1 MMKSEN
7 TKKKIIRETIALIR
21 KMDGE
26 TDQVTIRRIAE
37 NAKVGTGL
45 INHYFESKENLI
57 RICVQQIIEQVVC
70 TFKAE
75 KIDGRESI
83 DITKAVA
90 CQVTDFLMEN
100 MQIAR
105 ISILGDLSG
114 PQKNDNS
121 MRTALG
127 FAKCMAG
134 DAPVRQYMQKAFFLV
149 SILQESFLRRE
160 EIPEITGTDFYDK
173 QQRDVYIEKIVSM
186 VMVMGSKM

>member
-1 MMKSEN
+1 MKSDD
-7 TKKKIIRETIALIR
+7 TKEKIIFETIELIQE
-21 KMDGE
+21 MNGE
-26 TDQVTIRRIAE
+26 TDQVTIRKIAE
-37 NAKVGTGL
+37 KAKVGTGL
-45 INHYFESKENLI
+45 INHYFESKDNLI
-57 RICVQQIIEQVVC
+57 RVCVQRIIGQVVC
-70 TFKAE
+70 TFKVE
-75 KIDGRESI
+75 GTDKREPV

-100 MQIAR
+100 EQIAR
-105 ISILGDLSG
+105 ISILGDLSR

>member
-7 TKKKIIRETIALIR
+7 TKEKIIRETIALIR

-70 TFKAE
+70 TFKVE
-75 KIDGRESI
+75 GSDEREPV

-114 PQKNDNS
+114 PQRNDNS

-134 DAPVRQYMQKAFFLV
+134 DTPAKQYMKKAFFLV

-160 EIPEITGTDFYDK
+160 EMPEISGTDFYDK

-186 VMVMGSKM
+186 VMGSKV

>member
-7 TKKKIIRETIALIR
+7 TKEKIIRETIALIR

-90 CQVTDFLMEN
+90 CQVMDFLMEN
-100 MQIAR
+100 EQIAR

-114 PQKNDNS
+114 LQRNDNS

-134 DAPVRQYMQKAFFLV
+134 DTPAKQYMKKAFFLV
-149 SILQESFLRRE
+149 AILQESFLRRE
-160 EIPEITGTDFYDK
+160 EMPEISGTDFYDK
-173 QQRDVYIEKIVSM
+173 KQRDSYVMEIVN
-186 VMVMGSKM
+186 MVMGAQI